1 MPRNST
7 RTLDRA
13 SEIRSSPERLAK
25 LVADADSRVIVHTDD
40 AVLVSHS
47 AGRVALVRR
56 SVETA
61 IALGASRAD
70 LSFLGLE
77 DRRAV
82 FALATMADRVGDLG
96 EGEQWLPVLLA
107 SMQLPPAER
116 ALANHAVGLANWR
129 RRYRFCPRCGQPT
142 RDATDGG
149 HVLVCGSGH
158 RTHPRVEPVVQML
171 VHDQRR
177 CMLGRAPAWPAGW
190 MSTLAG
196 FVDLGETPEQAVARE
211 TKEEAGLDVLEVRYV
226 GAQFW
231 AGPYSLML
239 GFHARC
245 GDVERASA
253 GPELEHVEA
262 FTPRALKN
270 AMAQG
275 RILAPLPGIL
285 AGDLI
290 ASWIDPT
297 HKQS

>member
-1 MPRNST
+1 MTPRRSA
-7 RTLDRA
+7 RALDCA
-13 SEIRSSPERLAK
+13 LEIRSNPERLAQ
-25 LVADADSRVIVHTDD
+25 LVSDADSRVIVHTAD
-40 AVLVSHS
+40 AVLVSS
-47 AGRVALVRR
+47 GAGPVALVRR
-56 SVETA
+56 SVDDA
-61 IALGASRAD
+61 IALGASPAD

-77 DRRAV
+77 DRRGV

-116 ALANHAVGLANWR
+116 ALANTAVGLANWR
-129 RRYRFCPRCGQPT
+129 RRYRFCPRCGQPA

-158 RTHPRVEPVVQML
+158 RTHARVEPVVQML
-171 VHDQRR
+171 VHDRRR
-177 CMLGRAPAWPAGW
+177 CVLGRAPAWPAGW

-211 TKEEAGLDVLEVRYV
+211 TKEEAGLDVLEVRYL

-245 GDVERASA
+245 GDVERAAA

-262 FTPRALKN
+262 FTPRALEN
-270 AMAQG
+270 AIAQG
-275 RILAPLPGIL
+275 RVLVPLPGIL

-290 ASWIDPT
+290 AAWMDGDS
-297 HKQS
+297 

>member
-1 MPRNST
+1 MSG
-7 RTLDRA
+7 
-13 SEIRSSPERLAK
+13 
-25 LVADADSRVIVHTDD
+25 ADSRVIFHTGD
-40 AVLVSHS
+40 AVLVSNS
-47 AGRVALVRR
+47 AGPVALVRR
-56 SVETA
+56 SVDDA

-77 DRRAV
+77 DGRAV
-82 FALATMADRVGDLG
+82 FALGTTADTVGEPGDG
-96 EGEQWLPVLLA
+96 ERWLPILLA
-107 SMQLPPAER
+107 SMQLLPAER
-116 ALANHAVGLANWR
+116 ALANRAIGLANWR

-177 CMLGRAPAWPAGW
+177 CVLGRAPVWPAGW

-211 TKEEAGLDVLEVRYV
+211 TKEEAGLDVLEVRYL

-245 GDVERASA
+245 GDVERAVA

-262 FTPRALKN
+262 FTPRALKE
-270 AMAQG
+270 AIARG
-275 RILAPLPGIL
+275 RVLAPSSGIL

-290 ASWIDPT
+290 AAWMDPD
-297 HKQS
+297 S